1 MIFLTRLGKVG
12 DAGVDEGVDEGAD
25 EGADAGVDDGVDEG
39 VDVSAL
45 RSSDAGDLTCQRN

>member
-25 EGADAGVDDGVDEG
+25 EGANEGADEGVDEG